1 MRDAQ
6 NLCVKNFKMI
16 NERPDPMRGKGW
28 TPFAMVTDL
37 LEEIRPERRT
47 TFKAYDGLN
56 NLFNLGYEL
65 LSWKVHKAL
74 ISAKLEPYLGFL
86 HSEQVGKP
94 SLVCDFMEI
103 YRFMIDDFLIQY
115 CRKLKTKDFIM
126 KYEALSRH
134 KIGKREYLNDLDT
147 KELMNSINKY
157 FETMIEIPRI
167 KHGKRQTFETLINE
181 EALLLASYFRNE
193 RQDWNPRIPQILK
206 EKTEASDFA
215 G

>member
-1 MRDAQ
+1 
-6 NLCVKNFKMI
+6 
-16 NERPDPMRGKGW
+16 
-28 TPFAMVTDL
+28 
-37 LEEIRPERRT
+37 
-47 TFKAYDGLN
+47 
-56 NLFNLGYEL
+56 
-65 LSWKVHKAL
+65 
-74 ISAKLEPYLGFL
+74 
-86 HSEQVGKP
+86 
-94 SLVCDFMEI
+94 
-103 YRFMIDDFLIQY
+103 
-115 CRKLKTKDFIM
+115 M